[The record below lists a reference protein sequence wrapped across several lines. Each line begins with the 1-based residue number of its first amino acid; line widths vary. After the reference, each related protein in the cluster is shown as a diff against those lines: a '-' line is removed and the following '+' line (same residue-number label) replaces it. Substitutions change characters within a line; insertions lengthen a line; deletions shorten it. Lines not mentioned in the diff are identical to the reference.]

1 MKQNREIS
9 AEEMAQQQDYI
20 RKIRTMTEGRE
31 SQPLAFVETYGC
43 QQNTS
48 DSEKIKG
55 MLFEMGYDFCED
67 AMHADLVIYNTCAV
81 RENAELRV
89 FGNLGALKHQKRRRP
104 DMIIGVCGCMM
115 QQAHIAETIQKKYT
129 HVDLVFGTHALY
141 RMPELL
147 YEAMQKQRVF
157 ATENEDGR
165 IAEEISYFRSEP
177 PLARIPIMYGCNNF
191 CTYCIVPY
199 VRGRERSRD
208 AEHILDEVREVARK
222 GYREVMLL
230 GQNVNSYGNDLESGL
245 SFAALLQAVCR
256 TDGIERVRF
265 MTSHPKDLSDE
276 LIAVMASEKKICKQL
291 HLPVQSGSD
300 RVLKAMNRKY
310 TRDQYLSLVKKVRA
324 AMPEIVLTTDI
335 IVGFPGETDADFAE
349 TVSLLKEVEYD
360 TIFSFIYSKRNGTP
374 AAKMPDVMD
383 EAQKHQNFEAMLAVQ
398 NEISRRKND
407 AYLGRTETV
416 LVEGLSKNNQET
428 LTGRTEGGKVVNFPG
443 TKEQIGQM
451 VKVKIT
457 KTQTWSLF
465 GEIIEEEENGSGKNI
480 GKSERAERADC
491 AQ

>member
-230 GQNVNSYGNDLESGL
+230 GQNVNSYGNDLEGDL
-245 SFAALLQAVCR
+245 SFAALLQSVCR
-256 TDGIERVRF
+256 VDGIERVRF

-300 RVLKAMNRKY
+300 RVLKVMNRKY

-407 AYLGRTETV
+407 AYFGRTETV

-443 TKEQIGQM
+443 KKEQIGQM

-480 GKSERAERADC
+480 GKSKRTERTDC

>member
-20 RKIRTMTEGRE
+20 RKIRAVTESRA

-67 AMHADLVIYNTCAV
+67 ASHADLVIYNTCAV

-89 FGNLGALKHQKRRRP
+89 FGNLGALKHRKRRRP

-141 RMPELL
+141 RLPELL
-147 YEAMQKQRVF
+147 YGVMQKQRVF

-165 IAEEISYFRSEP
+165 IAEEISYFRSKP
-177 PLARIPIMYGCNNF
+177 PLAKIPIMYGCNNF

-208 AEHILDEVREVARK
+208 AEHILDEVREVAQK
-222 GYREVMLL
+222 GYREVMFL

-383 EAQKHQNFEAMLAVQ
+383 EVQKHQNFEAMLAVQ

-416 LVEGLSKNNQET
+416 LVEGFSKNNRET

-443 TKEQIGQM
+443 EKEQIGQM

-465 GEIIEEEENGSGKNI
+465 GEMIEEEENGSGKNI
-480 GKSERAERADC
+480 
-491 AQ
+491 